1 MTPSQQ
7 QAKDMQDEARRDQQ
21 ADERIRE
28 LEEEIQRLR
37 KQRDTYDRTLHS
49 IRGRLVQV
57 LRDEPSHYPEINAA
71 ICDAEDALDGG
82 GGDHE

>member
-7 QAKDMQDEARRDQQ
+7 QANK
-21 ADERIRE
+21 RIRE

-37 KQRDTYDRTLHS
+37 KQRDTYDRALHS
-49 IRGRLVQV
+49 IRRRLIQI
-57 LRDEPSHYPEINAA
+57 LRDDPSHYPEINAA

-82 GGDHE
+82 GDANV